1 VSPSPGFV
9 VTGGAGALGRVVVRA
24 LLERGARIAVPYRA
38 APEWEAFRSSL
49 PGREALWGA
58 PADVADA
65 DTAQSFMDEAA
76 RWLGRVNG
84 VAALAGA
91 YSASGPLETA
101 PVDEWRRMMSANL
114 GTAYG
119 ICRAAL
125 PHLLASSGG
134 VVTVASRQAE
144 SGGAG
149 AAAYAVSKAAVIA
162 LTRVLAR
169 ENQPRGVRFNCVV
182 PGMIDTAANRTAL
195 GSGDL
200 SHLVPPEAIARVVL
214 FLLSPDSAPVTGAIV
229 PVDAARTA
237 PRLASSSGLRQDEP
251 PQRG

>member
-1 VSPSPGFV
+1 VSQSRAPTTPPPGFV

-24 LLERGARIAVPYRA
+24 LLERGARVAVPYRA
-38 APEWEAFRSSL
+38 SPQWEALRSSL
-49 PGREALWGA
+49 PDRDALWGA

-65 DTAQSFMDEAA
+65 DAARGFMDEAA
-76 RWLGRVNG
+76 RWLGCVNG

-91 YSASGPLETA
+91 FSASGPFEMA

-114 GTAYG
+114 GTAYA

-125 PHLLASSGG
+125 PHLLANGG
-134 VVTVASRQAE
+134 SVVTVASRLAE

-149 AAAYAVSKAAVIA
+149 AAAYAVSKAAVVA

-182 PGMIDTAANRTAL
+182 PGMIDTAPNRAAL

-200 SHLVPPEAIARVVL
+200 SHLVPPEAITRVLL
-214 FLLSPDSAPVTGAIV
+214 FLLSPESAPVTGAVV
-229 PVDAARTA
+229 PVD
-237 PRLASSSGLRQDEP
+237 G
-251 PQRG
+251 